1 MARFLSVSGVRRCAK
16 KSIER
21 AFDATMRVQQRGG
34 DLIVVALSRGAIR
47 RAVLVSVI
55 GSYSQGV
62 FGAKRLH
69 KVLYFAERESREKP
83 FTFVKHWYG
92 QWSEE
97 VEDTLLQLAAVG
109 AIFVTPLDSGRGNSF
124 RATSGELVSTARRV
138 VEKALPD
145 FHRALQVMIRD
156 RGYLPEDRLTALAY
170 ELPEFARADAGAELV
185 AGNVPDKITIDVSE
199 EDAED
204 IELDLNPTFV
214 SSMGRVVSAID
225 SASFNLDR
233 ASSVRLG

>member
-1 MARFLSVSGVRRCAK
+1 M
-16 KSIER
+16 
-21 AFDATMRVQQRGG
+21 
-34 DLIVVALSRGAIR
+34 VALSRSAIQ
-47 RAVLVSVI
+47 RAVLMNAI

-83 FTFVKHWYG
+83 FTFVRYWYG

-97 VEDTLLQLAAVG
+97 VEDTLLQLAAAG
-109 AIFVTPLDSGRGNSF
+109 AISVTPLDSGRGNSF
-124 RATSGELVSTARRV
+124 RATSSRLVATSQRA

-145 FHRALQVMIRD
+145 FHHALQVTIRD
-156 RGYLPEDRLTALAY
+156 RGYLSEERLTALAY
-170 ELPEFARADAGAELV
+170 ELPEFGRAETGAELV

-204 IELDLNPTFV
+204 IELELNPGFV
-214 SSMGRVVSAID
+214 SSMGKIVSAID
-225 SASFNLDR
+225 SSTLDLSR
-233 ASSVRLG
+233 APSVRLG